1 MQKEI
6 RKTISKIKETGLQL
20 LFPGRCPVCDGIVRP
35 FGRKICPECLPKLK
49 PVTAPWC
56 MRCGKKLAE
65 EREYCGDCMH
75 REHKYDRARTLYE
88 YRDVAPSIYRFKY
101 SGRQEYG
108 DFFGEEMARLLGD
121 FIGRVRPDVIVPV
134 PLYRGKLRKRGYNQA
149 ACLARA
155 LGRSLELPVDEKLVK
170 RVRNTL
176 GNRRTPVR
184 HSCGFCPQARALFKP
199 IAAILRAASA
209 AFLGSATG
217 SNRAALAV
225 VRAAALSC
233 ATTACGALLV
243 GADIAAAHLNL
254 ALLAQLS
261 ITPTFR
267 VTYNKMY
274 ALYAGIQDPYK
285 HHWGFTSHC
294 SQLLLDPYDRLLV
307 IIILHWTYPYS
318 FAD

>member
-149 ACLARA
+149 ACLASVVRRPQGGTRYA
-155 LGRSLELPVDEKLVK
+155 AHQVPAAAGP
-170 RVRNTL
+170 RVRRH
-176 GNRRTPVR
+176 RRGT
-184 HSCGFCPQARALFKP
+184 GFENPAPQ
-199 IAAILRAASA
+199 LR
-209 AFLGSATG
+209 
-217 SNRAALAV
+217 
-225 VRAAALSC
+225 
-233 ATTACGALLV
+233 
-243 GADIAAAHLNL
+243 GAD
-254 ALLAQLS
+254 Q
-261 ITPTFR
+261 R
-267 VTYNKMY
+267 R
-274 ALYAGIQDPYK
+274 
-285 HHWGFTSHC
+285 HC
-294 SQLLLDPYDRLLV
+294 APPG
-307 IIILHWTYPYS
+307 T
-318 FAD
+318 

>member
-121 FIGRVRPDVIVPV
+121 FIGRVKKAFIIGRNDVK
-134 PLYRGKLRKRGYNQA
+134 LYDRIIL
-149 ACLARA
+149 
-155 LGRSLELPVDEKLVK
+155 VDDIYTTGT
-170 RVRNTL
+170 TL
-176 GNRRTPVR
+176 DE
-184 HSCGFCPQARALFKP
+184 
-199 IAAILRAASA
+199 IAALLKEHGVSKVYCVT
-209 AFLGSATG
+209 L
-217 SNRAALAV
+217 
-225 VRAAALSC
+225 
-233 ATTACGALLV
+233 ACGSGV
-243 GADIAAAHLNL
+243 
-254 ALLAQLS
+254 
-261 ITPTFR
+261 
-267 VTYNKMY
+267 
-274 ALYAGIQDPYK
+274 
-285 HHWGFTSHC
+285 
-294 SQLLLDPYDRLLV
+294 
-307 IIILHWTYPYS
+307 
-318 FAD
+318 